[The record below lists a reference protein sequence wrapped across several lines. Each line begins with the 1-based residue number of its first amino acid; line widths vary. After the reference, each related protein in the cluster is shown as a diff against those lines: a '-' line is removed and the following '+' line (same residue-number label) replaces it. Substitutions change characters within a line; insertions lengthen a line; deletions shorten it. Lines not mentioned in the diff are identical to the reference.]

1 MAYSVLHPKDV
12 FDELGDLPQP
22 AALHERPMAQA
33 VLLSPGAAR
42 ALPLAESA
50 PLPLLP
56 EEQLQ
61 ALVQQRDLMVLN
73 SHMAERA
80 AQAAQ
85 EAAQMAAV
93 AQRKAERAQKK
104 AQKAAQPTRPR
115 GRPKKYVGPAAE
127 EAKRARRAVKA
138 LTQRNVSERKKA
150 QDPAAWRA
158 HLDQRAKDKREQQQE
173 RAAADPAAWQAH
185 CDKRARKA
193 RESDR
198 ERAAEDPAAWRAT
211 LDDRA
216 QKEQARWHVK
226 NPGAR
231 RKPRW
236 TQHEDNMLLQLV
248 QRVGPK
254 WTHIATHLPR
264 RVGPEAVRAR
274 YNYITTVESVL

>member
-1 MAYSVLHPKDV
+1 MLAAARLPCLDELCLPRGGLGGGSGPRGGMAYSVLHSKDI
-12 FDELGDLPQP
+12 FEELGDLPQP
-22 AALHERPMAQA
+22 SALHERPMAQA
-33 VLLSPGAAR
+33 VLLSPRAAR

-61 ALVQQRDLMVLN
+61 ELVQQRDLMVLN
-73 SHMAERA
+73 SHMAEKA
-80 AQAAQ
+80 ARAAQ

-127 EAKRARRAVKA
+127 EQRLAVRATYIREKR
-138 LTQRNVSERKKA
+138 Q
-150 QDPAAWRA
+150 
-158 HLDQRAKDKREQQQE
+158 
-173 RAAADPAAWQAH
+173 
-185 CDKRARKA
+185 
-193 RESDR
+193 
-198 ERAAEDPAAWRAT
+198 ERAAEDPAGWRASLDDRAKREREAYRDRATKDPAAWRAK

-216 QKEQARWHVK
+216 QKEQVRWHVK

-231 RKPRW
+231 RMPRW

-254 WTHIATHLPR
+254 WTHIATQLPR
-264 RVGPEAVRAR
+264 RVGPDAVRER
-274 YNYITTVESVL
+274 YNYITTVESVV